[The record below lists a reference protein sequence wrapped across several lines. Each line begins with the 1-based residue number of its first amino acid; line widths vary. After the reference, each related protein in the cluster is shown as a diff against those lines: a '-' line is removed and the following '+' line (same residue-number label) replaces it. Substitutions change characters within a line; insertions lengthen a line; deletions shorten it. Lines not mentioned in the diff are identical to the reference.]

1 MGCLDFYFSFVY
13 FIGWK
18 HSVGRDHYVFV
29 DDLNSMLGYVNCQ
42 EKPVGLLEGN
52 HRVFILQNL

>member
-13 FIGWK
+13 FIRWK

-29 DDLNSMLGYVNCQ
+29 DDFNSMLGYVNCQ
-42 EKPVGLLEGN
+42 EKISGLVRGKP
-52 HRVFILQNL
+52 